1 VVENVGA
8 RVTINRIKGNNIEM
22 ELDRILQYGV
32 LRLLQIAYPQGL
44 SDDELY
50 WFYVEEQTDQP
61 QTWEDIEMFLQQ
73 PKDKVA
79 NRHLRGNLSYLQE
92 HDLIRPLNGKYQIT
106 ARGIDLIANDGGLS
120 AILHTQK
127 VILDEKGL
135 LPLVQALS
143 QSDKQKV
150 QELLLA
156 IPIDVLKAKLLAMLA

>member
-1 VVENVGA
+1 
-8 RVTINRIKGNNIEM
+8 M

-106 ARGIDLIANDGGLS
+106 AKGIDLIANDGGLS
-120 AILHTQK
+120 AILNTKIVQ
-127 VILDEKGL
+127 LDEKAL

-143 QSDKQKV
+143 PTDKQ
-150 QELLLA
+150 QAREQLLA
-156 IPIDVLKAKLLAMLA
+156 IPIDALKAWLLAKLI

>member
-1 VVENVGA
+1 ME
-8 RVTINRIKGNNIEM
+8 GNNIEM

-61 QTWEDIEMFLQQ
+61 QTWEDIEMFLRQ

-106 ARGIDLIANDGGLS
+106 ARGIDLITNDGGLS
-120 AILHTQK
+120 AILNTKIVQ
-127 VILDEKGL
+127 LDEKAL

-143 QSDKQKV
+143 PTDKQ
-150 QELLLA
+150 QAREQLLA
-156 IPIDVLKAKLLAMLA
+156 IPIDALKAWLLAKLI